1 MNWDSVR
8 AIRVLNEL
16 IDYAID
22 DEYNFESLKIAEV
35 FEEAKEE
42 EEE

>member
-1 MNWDSVR
+1 MNWDSDR

-22 DEYNFESLKIAEV
+22 DKYDFSNSKIAEV

-42 EEE
+42 EE